1 MPAHIKLTGAL
12 KSYTGG
18 QAEVDVEA
26 GRTVREAIA
35 ALGIPPAIVA
45 LVLVNDVQKP
55 KDYVLQE
62 GDIVRLIM
70 VVGGG
75 AETLRRRRKTELNTY
90 GGGRYEGSSG

>member
-1 MPAHIKLTGAL
+1 MPAHIKPTGAL

-35 ALGIPPAIVA
+35 ALGIPPEVVA
-45 LVLVNDVQKP
+45 MVLVNDVQRS
-55 KDYVLQE
+55 KDYILQDE
-62 GDIVRLIM
+62 DVVRLIM

-75 AETLRRRRKTELNTY
+75 A
-90 GGGRYEGSSG
+90 